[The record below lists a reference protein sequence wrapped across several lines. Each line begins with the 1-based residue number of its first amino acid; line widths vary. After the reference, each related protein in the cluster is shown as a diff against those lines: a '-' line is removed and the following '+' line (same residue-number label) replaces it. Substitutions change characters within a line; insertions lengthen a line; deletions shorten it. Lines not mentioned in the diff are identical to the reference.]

1 MKSMKLSS
9 KIFGGFSIVLILA
22 LILTGISLYIMK
34 TLAKEAQVLS
44 NEYMPQTR
52 IASDVERYVL
62 RTISEMQAYQ
72 FSYEDSYLTVS
83 REQLGLAQK
92 HLQEAAELA
101 AKYPN
106 LQTLKENTAK
116 AGAKIKEY
124 ESLINETEKVAKEIQ
139 VIRKKL
145 EAAAQDFLK
154 TCQEFLEEQNG
165 KLHELIKA
173 GAAAPQL
180 EDRWSKIRGMD
191 NVAELGYAIQ
201 LETIKGQLLREPKII
216 VEATKTF
223 QEVENELSAIQKKT
237 TEDATISQL
246 EDIRIAGSSYKT
258 NMQKLLTSFQ
268 SLTNLGQKR
277 TLAGN
282 EALETAKV
290 AANAGIGETMKS
302 AVNVDQVLTNSA
314 RMLISGGIIGI
325 LVCLL
330 ISVLITKGITKP
342 INSFINRL
350 SGVSEQVASSSGQV
364 MSASELLAT
373 GSSQQAASLEETS
386 SSLEEMAAMTR
397 KNAENAFQANSL
409 MNDTKGVVELASK
422 SMGELIVSMKDI
434 SQASDETAKII
445 KTIDEIAFQTNL
457 LALNAAVEAARA
469 GDAGAGFA
477 VVADEVRNLAMR
489 AAEAAR
495 NTAALIDAT
504 VAKIKSGVIL
514 VEKTGEAFSQVDT
527 GTSKVKELVAE
538 IAAASHEQAQ
548 GVDQINQAANEMNR
562 VLQEVAASA
571 EESAGASHELTA
583 QSQHMKEMMVEL
595 LALVGGS
602 ITGAQN
608 GLDAKGLRKLLQ
620 ERLSAWKETGRRA
633 GAEPDRLTHQQEQEE
648 VSPDR
653 FLPR

>member
-22 LILTGISLYIMK
+22 LILTGISLYIMRS
-34 TLAKEAQVLS
+34 LAKEAQVLS

-62 RTISEMQAYQ
+62 KTISEMQAYH
-72 FSYEDSYLTVS
+72 FSYEDSYLAVS
-83 REQLGLAQK
+83 RQQLGFAK
-92 HLQEAAELA
+92 KNLQEAAELT

-106 LQTLKENTAK
+106 LQTLKENAAK

-124 ESLINETEKVAKEIQ
+124 ESLINETEKVAKDIQ
-139 VIRKKL
+139 VIRKKM

-154 TCQEFLEEQNG
+154 VCQEFLEEQNG
-165 KLHELIKA
+165 KLNDQIKA
-173 GAAAPQL
+173 GATAQQL
-180 EDRWSKIRGMD
+180 EDRLGKIRGMD

-201 LETIKGQLLREPKII
+201 LDTIKGQLLRDPKII
-216 VEATKTF
+216 EEAAKKF

-246 EDIRIAGSSYKT
+246 EDIRIAGSDYKT
-258 NMQKLLTSFQ
+258 NMYKLLKSFQ

-302 AVNVDQVLTNSA
+302 AVNVDQVLSNSA
-314 RMLISGGIIGI
+314 KMLIFGSIVGVLASLLVII
-325 LVCLL
+325 V
-330 ISVLITKGITKP
+330 ITQGITKP
-342 INSFINRL
+342 INTFIRRL

-364 MSASELLAT
+364 LSASEQLAT

-386 SSLEEMAAMTR
+386 SSLEEMAAMT
-397 KNAENAFQANSL
+397 KQNADNAHQANSL
-409 MNDTKGVVELASK
+409 MNETKNVVELASK
-422 SMGELIVSMKDI
+422 SMGELTASMKEI
-434 SQASDETAKII
+434 SAASDETAKII

-477 VVADEVRNLAMR
+477 VVADEVRTLAMR

-495 NTAALIDAT
+495 NTADLIDAT
-504 VAKIKSGVIL
+504 VSKVKAGSTL

-527 GTSKVKELVAE
+527 GTTKVKELVAE
-538 IAAASHEQAQ
+538 IAAASNEQAQ
-548 GVDQINQAANEMNR
+548 GVDQINRAANEMNR
-562 VLQEVAASA
+562 VIQEVAASA
-571 EESAGASHELTA
+571 EESAGASQELTA
-583 QSQHMKEMMVEL
+583 QSKNMEEMMVGL
-595 LALVGGS
+595 LTLVGGS
-602 ITGAQN
+602 AAGATN
-608 GLDAKGLRKLLQ
+608 GFDAKGVRQLLQ
-620 ERLSAWKETGRRA
+620 ERLAVWRLTGRRSRA
-633 GAEPDRLTHQQEQEE
+633 KQNLLTHQQEQEE
-648 VSPDR
+648 VGPERGLSR
-653 FLPR
+653 